1 MHGEEI
7 AYNWY
12 GQSDKIQFLDVG
24 RYPDGSPYVKETG
37 LVVEGVERVL
47 LRPRDSAGFL
57 GGIFWIQ
64 SLLERGIRAPELIF
78 PCMFGQR
85 QDRINPTGDVLFTI
99 KSVAKLINSLGL
111 PKVTVLDPHS
121 EATPAAID
129 RCDVVHVDDIWCSNF
144 GGDPG
149 KYVAVIAPDAG
160 ASKRAARMSDLL
172 KIPLKQAKK
181 KRDVSTGKISGFEVE
196 DLSDLFPGNTAEAG
210 SDFVPHVLVV
220 DDLCDAG
227 GTFIGLG
234 EVLDKQGVDAD
245 LYVTHGLFT
254 RGTRDLGVWYQRI
267 ICTDSVSAQ
276 RPDVEIL
283 FAAEQILKTGDIY
296 G

>member
-1 MHGEEI
+1 MRGEEI
-7 AYNWY
+7 AYSWY
-12 GQSDKIQFLDVG
+12 GDQIEFLNVE
-24 RYPDGSPYVKETG
+24 RYPDGSPMVKENK
-37 LVVEGVERVL
+37 LDFAGVTRVL

-64 SLLERGIRAPELIF
+64 SLIERGVHPPELIF

-129 RCDVVHVDDIWCSNF
+129 RCNVVHVDDIWLHHF
-144 GGDPG
+144 DADPLD
-149 KYVAVIAPDAG
+149 YRAVIAPDAG
-160 ASKRAARMSDLL
+160 AYKRAKRIADLL
-172 KIPLKQAKK
+172 HLPIKQALK
-181 KRDVSTGKISGFEVE
+181 KRDVSTGKLNGFECESLE
-196 DLSDLFPGNTAEAG
+196 DLFHDNEAEPG
-210 SDFVPHVLVV
+210 SLDVPKVLVI
-220 DDLCDAG
+220 DDLCDGG

-234 EVLDKQGVDAD
+234 EVLEARGVDAD
-245 LYVTHGLFT
+245 LFVTHGLFT
-254 RGTRDLGVWYQRI
+254 KGTRDIGAWYQKI
-267 ICTDSVSAQ
+267 ICTDSVAAQ

-283 FAAEQILKTGDIY
+283 FTSETLLKTGEL
-296 G
+296 